1 MNATKPS
8 RTSSS
13 ESELPCRG
21 RSRATTAYL
30 RPDPMKESAQTKQHN
45 GQADDNA
52 EHGDGPE
59 HYVQDQ
65 TYHQGQDPSS
75 APARSD
81 GLYEQDSGEE
91 ADNDLGQ
98 VIRRDPEN

>member
-1 MNATKPS
+1 
-8 RTSSS
+8 
-13 ESELPCRG
+13 
-21 RSRATTAYL
+21 
-30 RPDPMKESAQTKQHN
+30 MKESAQTKQHN
-45 GQADDNA
+45 SQADDKA

-59 HYVQDQ
+59 DHVQDQ

-81 GLYEQDSGEE
+81 GLYEQHSGEE

-98 VIRRDPEN
+98 VIRGDPEN